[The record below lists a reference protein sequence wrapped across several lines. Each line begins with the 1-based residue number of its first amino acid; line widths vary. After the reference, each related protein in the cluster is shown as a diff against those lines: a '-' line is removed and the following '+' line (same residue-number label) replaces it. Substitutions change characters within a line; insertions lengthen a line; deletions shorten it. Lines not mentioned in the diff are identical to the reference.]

1 MCEMYSDFTLRLEN
15 AIVRLQS
22 YIEQEA
28 YRGYDP
34 YDVLMSPLFKM
45 PVLRSNKAVR
55 FIAQQAFRRIP
66 INLRSLLGIPKGYNP
81 VTLGLCIQA
90 YTYLA
95 RVWTSRSQRYGESI
109 DLLEDELVR
118 LQSRGYH
125 GICWGYDF
133 DWEGR
138 YARIPAFMPT
148 VVATGIITNALFE
161 HHVLSGSLRSLD
173 ICKSAVDFVRYDL
186 RKTFS
191 QDGFCYSYSP
201 VDNQQ
206 VFNASMK
213 GGRLLAQIYSVTREK
228 ALYQEAAE
236 AVRFVLKHQQPN
248 GAWAYA
254 FGDARSWSDGYHTG
268 YVLDCLH
275 AYRQSTEDDS
285 VDEAL
290 HRGFLYYKEN
300 FFERSV
306 VPKYYNTSTFP
317 IDATCAAQAILTLT
331 RFGELER
338 AIAVCEWV
346 MQKLFDKR
354 GFVYYQKHR
363 FYTHRTSY
371 MRWSNAWMFCAWA
384 YLLYRL
390 QVV

>member
-15 AIVRLQS
+15 AIAHLQS

-45 PVLRSNKAVR
+45 PVLRSSKSVR
-55 FIAQQAFRRIP
+55 FIAQQSFRRIP
-66 INLRSLLGIPKGYNP
+66 INVRSFLGIPKGYNP

-95 RVWTSRSQRYGESI
+95 GVCTSRSQRYGKSI
-109 DLLEDELVR
+109 ELLEDELVR
-118 LQSRGYH
+118 LQSQGYH

-138 YARIPAFMPT
+138 YARIPAFVPT
-148 VVATGIITNALFE
+148 VVATGIITHALFE
-161 HHVLSGSLRSLD
+161 HYVLSGSLRSLD

-213 GGRLLAQIYSVTREK
+213 GARLLAQVYSVTRDK
-228 ALYQEAAE
+228 TLYQEAAQ
-236 AVRFVLKHQQPN
+236 AVRFVLKHQQSN
-248 GAWAYA
+248 GVWPYA

-275 AYRQSTEDDS
+275 AYRQFTEDNS

-290 HRGFLYYKEN
+290 HRGFLYYMEN
-300 FFERSV
+300 FFDRGGI
-306 VPKYYNTSTFP
+306 PKYYNTNTFP

-346 MQKLFDKR
+346 MQQLFDKR

>member
-1 MCEMYSDFTLRLEN
+1 MYSDFTLRLEN
-15 AIVRLQS
+15 AILRLQS

-300 FFERSV
+300 FFERGV

-346 MQKLFDKR
+346 MQQLFDKR